1 MAQSLSKSPR
11 FFVKS
16 LLAAVAAAAFT
27 CVLSMQ
33 WVGCNSPTLPL
44 PPPVEGS
51 IEAKLEA
58 SGDSVEVVGKSN
70 AVEPHALVTC
80 FNNRTGTG
88 VVVLADDNG
97 AFSTKLAAGSGDTVE
112 IWQRVGNEPPAV
124 SLAVK

>member
-1 MAQSLSKSPR
+1 MSA
-11 FFVKS
+11 
-16 LLAAVAAAAFT
+16 LLAVTAAAAFT
-27 CVLSMQ
+27 CVFSSQ
-33 WVGCNSPTLPL
+33 WVGCYSPTLPL

-51 IEAKLEA
+51 IEATLEA
-58 SGDSVEVVGKSN
+58 SGDSVEVVGKNNS
-70 AVEPHALVTC
+70 VEPHALVTC

-88 VVVLADDNG
+88 VVIVANDKG